1 MSTPNLIVRA
11 GHPDFLELPW
21 ETSLEDWA
29 IPELVDLPKGIS
41 RHVVRFVSLPEGI
54 YAIKELNERAARHE
68 YAILRELEELAAP
81 AVSAVGL
88 VTGRTADRHDERSAA
103 LITAYESFSFSYR
116 ELLEGPGFGKNRSR
130 MLNAFA
136 FLLVRLHL
144 LGVFWGDCSL
154 SNVLYRWDADS
165 LETIMVDAETASI
178 HPSGLSDG
186 QRREDLSIMIENV
199 AGGVSDVAAMAG
211 TEPASEDLAMGLEI
225 AERYES
231 LWSEL
236 ADEETMGPDE
246 RYRIGEK
253 MARINAL
260 GFDVEEVE
268 LVPATSDGE
277 EFRFKLKLGGRTFHS
292 NRLRDLTG
300 VEALEN
306 QARVILSD
314 LYYFQ
319 AREGIQETPTKK
331 DVSAIRWRVTEFEP
345 MIERLRAIEGVS
357 DPIQAYCDLLHHR
370 YLMATELQR
379 DVSTEEAFEHWVAV
393 GRPGYPPPP

>member
-1 MSTPNLIVRA
+1 MSTPNLTVRA

>member
-1 MSTPNLIVRA
+1 ACCAR
-11 GHPDFLELPW
+11 GHVGFFFFSSRRRH
-21 ETSLEDWA
+21 TRFSRDWSSD
-29 IPELVDLPKGIS
+29 VCSSDL
-41 RHVVRFVSLPEGI
+41 LPEGI

-116 ELLEGPGFGKNRSR
+116 ELLERPGFGKNRSR

-231 LWSEL
+231 LW
-236 ADEETMGPDE
+236 
-246 RYRIGEK
+246 
-253 MARINAL
+253 
-260 GFDVEEVE
+260 
-268 LVPATSDGE
+268 
-277 EFRFKLKLGGRTFHS
+277 
-292 NRLRDLTG
+292 
-300 VEALEN
+300 
-306 QARVILSD
+306 
-314 LYYFQ
+314 
-319 AREGIQETPTKK
+319 
-331 DVSAIRWRVTEFEP
+331 
-345 MIERLRAIEGVS
+345 
-357 DPIQAYCDLLHHR
+357 
-370 YLMATELQR
+370 
-379 DVSTEEAFEHWVAV
+379 
-393 GRPGYPPPP
+393 